1 MEEDRAG
8 QYNLSGR
15 INKVDSFDLFGKI
28 KDNLREA
35 MEVLPEHFSKI
46 EFDDEMTKDEFVES
60 VVETIAWY
68 YIRHRGKEREV
79 DVGAFAS
86 DCLSCIMAGYM
97 AFQGTVKDIE
107 KDLKSGRLNEKE
119 AEIAKM
125 AVHMQAAKAIED
137 EVEKSMLKNGNGKTL
152 KEVGAMKEVEFESVK
167 KAFEDLAK
175 IAGTNEEADAET
187 NDNASADSDVD
198 MEAALK
204 QSEESLRSGEG
215 KDLYTNMGYVQL
227 VFDVNTMNMGMVP
240 LHVYK
245 HSKCGSKTEESG
257 ENEDED
263 EVYDYAYF
271 VPKDVNKERLSNLQK
286 DETPDYEYL
295 NEDSGVGIQTV
306 SRYQD
311 VVYEGHFTNK
321 GDREETKFVRDH
333 VKMFEEAY
341 YNCELL
347 KKGSQV
353 MTLFRIRNLYGGIL
367 DEDEILEEIMRAF
380 KSLKGNIMMR
390 MLDGGIEDKEM
401 YEVFDNSLDE
411 ELFKKAA
418 RANIGELVE
427 AQKNMG
433 ERWF

>member
-1 MEEDRAG
+1 M
-8 QYNLSGR
+8 
-15 INKVDSFDLFGKI
+15 DSFDLFGKI

-35 MEVLPEHFSKI
+35 MEVLVEHCKI
-46 EFDDEMTKDEFVES
+46 EFDDKMTKGEFVES
-60 VVETIAWY
+60 MVETIAWY

-107 KDLKSGRLNEKE
+107 EDLKSGRLGEKE

-125 AVHMQAAKAIED
+125 VVHIQAAKAIED
-137 EVEKSMLKNGNGKTL
+137 EVEKSMLKNGNGKSL
-152 KEVGAMKEVEFESVK
+152 KEVGGIKEVEFESVM

-175 IAGTNEEADAET
+175 IAGVDEEADAEA
-187 NDNASADSDVD
+187 NDNANDNARADSDVD

-227 VFDVNTMNMGMVP
+227 VFDTNTMNMGMVP

-245 HSKCGSKTEESG
+245 HFRRGTEAGMVEEAG
-257 ENEDED
+257 PEEGGEDED
-263 EVYDYAYF
+263 EVCDYAYF
-271 VPKDVNKERLSNLQK
+271 VPKDVNKEGLSNLQE
-286 DETPDYEYL
+286 DETPDHEYL
-295 NEDSGVGIQTV
+295 NEDSGMGIQTV

-321 GDREETKFVRDH
+321 GDKEETKFVRDH
-333 VKMFEEAY
+333 VRMFEEAY

-347 KKGSQV
+347 KKGGQV

-367 DEDEILEEIMRAF
+367 DDDEVLEEIMRAF

-390 MLDGGIEDKEM
+390 MLDEGIEDKEM

-411 ELFKKAA
+411 ELFEKAA

-427 AQKNMG
+427 AQKNME